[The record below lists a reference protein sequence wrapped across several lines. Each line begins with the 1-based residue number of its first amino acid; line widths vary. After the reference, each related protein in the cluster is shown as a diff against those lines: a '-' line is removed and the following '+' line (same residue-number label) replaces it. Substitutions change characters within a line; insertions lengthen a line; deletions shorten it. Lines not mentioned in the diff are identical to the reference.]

1 MAEGPATN
9 GGVEVNTAG
18 MWSLTLRAT
27 WRSNIVADVPLKK
40 EPEETQDGPKADH
53 VVSLQIA
60 QQTPQIDLDGD
71 GKNDVLEV
79 PPVTLKIT
87 IGADGTVK
95 AVTQSVIVDVPVC
108 GCAKL

>member
-1 MAEGPATN
+1 M
-9 GGVEVNTAG
+9 
-18 MWSLTLRAT
+18 SL
-27 WRSNIVADVPLKK
+27 
-40 EPEETQDGPKADH
+40 E
-53 VVSLQIA
+53 IA